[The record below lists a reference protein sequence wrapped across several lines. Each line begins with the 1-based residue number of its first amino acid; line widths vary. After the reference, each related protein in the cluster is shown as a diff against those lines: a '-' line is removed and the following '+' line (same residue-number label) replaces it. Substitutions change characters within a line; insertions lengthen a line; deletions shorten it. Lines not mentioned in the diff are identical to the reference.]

1 MIWPA
6 GLELT
11 GTVQNS
17 TPPVAGVPSST
28 VEVASKLEPVTVTVA
43 PAVLIEPGLRLVT
56 SGGGFATTVKAPTML
71 PWPLTGSITCT
82 SYGPPVA
89 MPGQSLAVAP
99 LGAPNEVPLQTG
111 TTAVMVCESTKATPR
126 MGMPCVVPGVAASG
140 ARMLTLGSAPL
151 KPFVAGA
158 EKTLVMVTGVS

>member
-28 VEVASKLEPVTVTVA
+28 VEVASKFAPVTVTDA
-43 PAVLIEPGLRLVT
+43 PEVLIEPGFRLVT
-56 SGGGFATTVKAPTML
+56 SGGGFATTVKTATML

-89 MPGQSLAVAP
+89 MPGQSLAAAP
-99 LGAPNEVPLQTG
+99 LGAPKEVPLQTG
-111 TTAVMVCESTKATPR
+111 TTALTVFGSTQAAPR
-126 MGMPCVVPGVAASG
+126 TRIVFAVPVAA
-140 ARMLTLGSAPL
+140 AAAVTLGHLSRRPAQ
-151 KPFVAGA
+151 
-158 EKTLVMVTGVS
+158 